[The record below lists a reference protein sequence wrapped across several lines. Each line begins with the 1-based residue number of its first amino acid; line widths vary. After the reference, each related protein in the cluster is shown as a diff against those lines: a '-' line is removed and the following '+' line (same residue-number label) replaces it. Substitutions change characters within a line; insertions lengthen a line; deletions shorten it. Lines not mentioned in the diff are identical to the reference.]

1 MSEPIWINKKA
12 LLQAHSLA
20 LIEHGGL
27 EGIRDEGLLDS
38 ALARPRN
45 LYAYEA
51 VQDIQQLAVSYA
63 VGILRNH
70 PFFDGNKRA
79 AFIALNIFLNLNG
92 LRLKADT
99 QEAAD
104 IFLRVAGGKMNEE
117 SLVAWILM
125 HTVPRTE

>member
-1 MSEPIWINKKA
+1 MSEPIWINKRA

-51 VQDIQQLAVSYA
+51 VEDIQRLAVSYA

-79 AFIALNIFLNLNG
+79 AFIALNLFLNLNG

-99 QEAAD
+99 QEASD
-104 IFLRVAGGKMNEE
+104 IFLAVAGGKMNEE

>member
-1 MSEPIWINKKA
+1 M
-12 LLQAHSLA
+12 
-20 LIEHGGL
+20 
-27 EGIRDEGLLDS
+27 
-38 ALARPRN
+38 
-45 LYAYEA
+45 
-51 VQDIQQLAVSYA
+51 SYA

-104 IFLRVAGGKMNEE
+104 IFLTVAGGKMNEE

-125 HTVPRTE
+125 HTLPRTE